1 MGERENPDP
10 SPPQLALP
18 SGFELL
24 WYRLERVLGQGGFG
38 ITYLA
43 LDSNLDTQVAIKEFL
58 ATAFATRGRD
68 ATVVPLTESHRED
81 FAWGLERFI
90 TEGQTL
96 ARFDH
101 PAIVRV
107 HSVFEANQTA
117 YMVMRYEQGKSLAEM
132 LAGKQ
137 TFPETQL
144 ADMVLRLLEGL
155 EQVHEA
161 GFIHRDI
168 KPANIYIHAD
178 GSPVLLDFGAARQAL
193 GVHTQTLTT
202 MVSPGY
208 APIEQYASSSAS
220 QGPWTDIYALAATLY
235 RMVTGTAPLS
245 AVDRSKVILDT
256 GRDPLVLARDAAG
269 DGYSASLLA
278 AIDHGLAFREGDR
291 PQTIAHWRAELSGQ
305 GGATVQPVFAHDP
318 EAETVRGAEVLTEEI
333 TTKGETGAIDVV
345 AKKRRRWPRVIG
357 ILAVVLLV
365 LAVLGSL
372 GEKNKRASKI
382 VDVAEDSKANHSQP
396 QSILTLLTAAAQDLD
411 ALRLTT
417 PAGDNAWEK
426 YREVLVRE
434 PDNRVA
440 QDGLRK
446 IVSTYLGLAK
456 DAASKGELGRA
467 DDYLGRAALVLPD
480 DQRLRNARERLAAA
494 RSPAPV
500 EPAVASELRHQ
511 TDLDKKS
518 QKHLREARKA
528 ADKKDYRRAAR
539 LLAKV
544 AEKGSPEAQY
554 WLGAL
559 YTMGR
564 GVRQDYAKAAR
575 LFQAAAHSGFAQ
587 AQHNLAVLLD
597 NGRGVA
603 RDPVAA
609 RRWYQRAAAQ
619 GFEPAIEALAKQ
631 R

>member
-1 MGERENPDP
+1 MGEHEIPGATT
-10 SPPQLALP
+10 PQLALP

-43 LDSNLDTQVAIKEFL
+43 RDSNLDTRVAIKEFL
-58 ATAFATRGRD
+58 ATAFATRGQD

-81 FAWGLERFI
+81 FSWGLERFI

-117 YMVMRYEQGKSLAEM
+117 YMVMRYEQGKSLAEV
-132 LAGKQ
+132 LAGRQTIPEKQ
-137 TFPETQL
+137 LLT
-144 ADMVLRLLEGL
+144 MVLRLLDGL

-168 KPANIYIHAD
+168 KPANIYIHDD

-208 APIEQYASSSAS
+208 APIEQYASSSTS

-235 RMVTGTAPLS
+235 RAVTGTAPLS
-245 AVDRSKVILDT
+245 AVDRSKVILDI
-256 GRDPLVLARDAAG
+256 GRDPLVAARDAAG
-269 DGYSASLLA
+269 GAYSASLLM

-291 PQTIAHWRAELSGQ
+291 PQTIALWRAELSGRCEIPL
-305 GGATVQPVFAHDP
+305 APVSAHD
-318 EAETVRGAEVLTEEI
+318 AETVRQTEVATEEI
-333 TTKGETGAIDVV
+333 PALENAEATAVV
-345 AKKRRRWPRVIG
+345 PKKRRRWPRVVG
-357 ILAVVLLV
+357 LFALALLV
-365 LAVLGSL
+365 LAILGSL
-372 GEKNKRASKI
+372 GKKQRETAKKEEVVISGAPETVRPA
-382 VDVAEDSKANHSQP
+382 Q
-396 QSILTLLTAAAQDLD
+396 QSISALLAGADRDID

-417 PAGDNAWEK
+417 PAGNNAWKK
-426 YREVLVRE
+426 YREVLGRE
-434 PDNRVA
+434 PENQVA
-440 QDGLRK
+440 QDGLQK
-446 IVSTYLGLAK
+446 IVNTYLGLAK
-456 DAASKGELGRA
+456 DAVNKGELGRA
-467 DDYLGRAALVLPD
+467 DDYLRRAALVAPD
-480 DQRLRNARERLAAA
+480 DQRLRVARKRWAAA
-494 RSPAPV
+494 RAPSTV
-500 EPAVASELRHQ
+500 ESTEPRRQAN
-511 TDLDKKS
+511 LDKKS
-518 QKHLREARKA
+518 RKHLREARKA
-528 ADKKDYRRAAR
+528 AEQKDYRKAAR

-544 AEKGSPEAQY
+544 AKKGSPEAQY

-559 YTMGR
+559 YTTGR
-564 GVRQDYAKAAR
+564 GVQQDYAEAAR
-575 LFQAAAHSGFAQ
+575 LFRAAAQSGFAR

-603 RDPVAA
+603 RDREAA
-609 RRWYQRAAAQ
+609 RRWYRRAADQ
-619 GFEPAIEALAKQ
+619 GFQPAIEALAK
-631 R
+631 